1 MFFDV
6 HVLLFWVF
14 SLILGLMSFLGLFLG
29 FKKNIEEQV
38 LIFLQNNNNNNNNNE
53 SKNDNKK
60 KLDLKFVYNLV

>member
-38 LIFLQNNNNNNNNNE
+38 LIFLQNNNNNNNE

-60 KLDLKFVYNLV
+60 KFRFKVCL

>member
-1 MFFDV
+1 MFMFFYSGFDV
-6 HVLLFWVF
+6 
-14 SLILGLMSFLGLFLG
+14 IACLFLG

-38 LIFLQNNNNNNNNNE
+38 LIFLQNNNNNNNE